1 MSKQSKSKKRSKRR
15 KLSKLLKAMKEV
27 KKRLP
32 TCKGG
37 YAFKSPKDYNRK
49 ENKEIVKREL
59 SE

>member
-1 MSKQSKSKKRSKRR
+1 M
-15 KLSKLLKAMKEV
+15 SKLLKAMKEV